1 MQKELEEEHRRR
13 SSEAVNPKVAEALDD
28 FADLVEQRLTGTF
41 VIEFNQGVPV
51 LRKRTETRRYGTK
64 SP

>member
-1 MQKELEEEHRRR
+1 MPKELEQELLRRL
-13 SSEAVNPKVAEALDD
+13 SEASHPKVAEALND